1 MLKPAYQKYLAW
13 GGSKQHEDGSE
24 TKEKKPL
31 IKITLG
37 KNISDKSDSEKIRLI
52 GEAVKINEGNRN
64 HEDQV
69 KEGANKEVMDKDFSI
84 MSIIIPA
91 VIISTIFLIFFA
103 LALELVSLSYA
114 LPVIIVVSTL
124 YIIY

>member
-1 MLKPAYQKYLAW
+1 MA
-13 GGSKQHEDGSE
+13 GSSSKILGLGDSEQREDDGE
-24 TKEKKPL
+24 TEEKKPL

-69 KEGANKEVMDKDFSI
+69 KEDANKEVMDKDVSI

-91 VIISTIFLIFFA
+91 VIISTIFLIFLA

-114 LPVIIVVSTL
+114 LPVIIVASTL
-124 YIIY
+124 YIIC